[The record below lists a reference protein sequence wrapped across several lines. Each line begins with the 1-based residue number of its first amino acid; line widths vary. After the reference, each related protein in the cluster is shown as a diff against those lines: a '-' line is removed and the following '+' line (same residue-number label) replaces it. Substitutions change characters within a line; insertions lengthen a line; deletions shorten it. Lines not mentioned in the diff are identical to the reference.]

1 VADYTR
7 SAGGGRFGRTERTR
21 VSRSAFECLVVDA
34 IMDASDLALDGGEAV
49 VELLDRFG
57 EVGFGKILM
66 LISAMSYL
74 VAMFLA
80 TWAII
85 SPSSLR
91 VVFFAAICREY
102 TTPGAWCTRS
112 IRRLAD

>member
-1 VADYTR
+1 
-7 SAGGGRFGRTERTR
+7 
-21 VSRSAFECLVVDA
+21 
-34 IMDASDLALDGGEAV
+34 
-49 VELLDRFG
+49 
-57 EVGFGKILM
+57 
-66 LISAMSYL
+66 L

-102 TTPGAWCTRS
+102 TTAVGRCTQARREWDRASNMQNRRRPGRRGHGRRICKVAQGTPGDGFANCDRAKWVRRQAMDLQSLPGALMR
-112 IRRLAD
+112 D